1 MRTRLLLTGMILSF
15 ALIISGCGK
24 KKENTGSTAETGVP
38 PSIASAEA
46 KGPVLVTLTPEEIN
60 ELKIPLQTISSQAR
74 NFEVHAPGTV
84 FPAPNFI
91 GIVSAPV
98 EGRIVAM
105 SVQEGQPVGKGQV
118 IVEIESLVYGTL
130 VADYLQAAAEVDLQ
144 SNQLQR
150 MEKLTEKKIS
160 AEMDLEKTRADH
172 TRAVATLNAC
182 YAKLKTLGVSDNEI
196 DALKNSPKINPRLKI
211 HSPISG
217 VVDSHKVELGQA
229 VLMNDQL
236 ATVISLDKVLVK
248 SYLAP
253 EDGTLVNTGDSVVI
267 SHRLIT
273 EEPLTSK
280 VTTINPGL
288 DENNR
293 SIVANI
299 LVSQKKPFLKPGDN
313 VETIISTKSPVEVI
327 TVSMDAVTYDNNDP
341 VVFVS
346 VGADTFE
353 MRKIRIR
360 EIANGFAVVS
370 SGLKAGDKVAVGQV
384 FSLKALSRFKLI
396 SEE

>member
-1 MRTRLLLTGMILSF
+1 MILP
-15 ALIISGCGK
+15 ALLIAMISGCGK
-24 KKENTGSTAETGVP
+24 KKETAGNAAETGVP
-38 PSIASAEA
+38 PSIASNEA
-46 KGPVLVTLTPEEIN
+46 KGPVHVTLTPQQIN
-60 ELKIPLQTISSQAR
+60 ELKIPLQTISSEVR
-74 NFEVHAPGTV
+74 NFAVHAPGTV
-84 FPAPNFI
+84 NPAPNFI

-98 EGRIVAM
+98 EGRIISM
-105 SVQEGQPVGKGQV
+105 SVQEGQAVGKGQV
-118 IVEIESLVYGTL
+118 IMEIESLVYGTL
-130 VADYLQAAAEVDLQ
+130 VADYLQASAEVDLQ

-160 AEMDLEKTRADH
+160 AEMDLEKTRSDH
-172 TRAVATLNAC
+172 ARAVASLNAC

-196 DALKNSPKINPRLKI
+196 DGLKGSQKINPRLKI

-217 VVDSHKVELGQA
+217 VLDSHKVDLGQA
-229 VLMNDQL
+229 VSINDQL
-236 ATVISLDKVLVK
+236 ATVICLDKVLVK

-253 EDGTLVNTGDSVVI
+253 EDGMLVSTGDSVSL

-273 EEPLTSK
+273 EEPLTAK

-293 SIVANI
+293 SVVANI
-299 LVSQKKPFLKPGDN
+299 LVSQKKPVLKPGDN
-313 VETIISTKSPVEVI
+313 VETIITTKSPLEVI

-346 VGADTFE
+346 IGADTFE
-353 MRKIRIR
+353 MRKIKIR

-370 SGLKAGDKVAVGQV
+370 SGLKAGEKVAVGQV